1 MIHLDPPLRAAWL
14 DRFDGTTPDRRYW
27 SAGPNMGTTTLAD
40 GVATLALAGG
50 APAWRSQSLLWP
62 AAAMT
67 FTTTLRVTAHD
78 LANVVA
84 GDRRAGLSI
93 GTDGDNGEFVG
104 VVHDGDGLAV
114 GVDRWR
120 EGVTVYGPRIAC
132 PDGLIDLKIE
142 RDGAAVRLFAAA
154 IDEEFTLLDETADFP
169 ATPAMASVLLQTG
182 EGACS
187 SSFDDFAIDMGAR
200 CDRVSDLVFGVHVA
214 PRLVIEG
221 RNLPA
226 NLVAFYAPPD
236 FASPEAAT
244 VSVNADGTR
253 AEIVLPKQAA
263 PAAKLL
269 WLMAE
274 NQFVFAEPI
283 RLTVSAT
290 GYRVLRAL
298 LPPGRYTDDP
308 ANPFNVRLAVFGQ
321 ELDRIE
327 AARAALF
334 GQEIFPETANW
345 ALGRHED
352 MYRLRPG
359 PADTM
364 DSRRARTV
372 AASVRLPSIS
382 VPYLNRIVQAVLPG
396 REIVEQESFADFG
409 ALKWQYQVHE
419 NEPNELAYEDWAR
432 LERDLNAYG
441 PGFGLAAVG
450 AADFVCDSSA
460 IERDFCG
467 DGDLE

>member
-1 MIHLDPPLRAAWL
+1 MIHLDPPLRASWL
-14 DRFDGTTPDRRYW
+14 DRFDGSSPDRRYW
-27 SAGPNMGTTTLAD
+27 SAGPNMGTSTIAA

-62 AAAMT
+62 AAAVK
-67 FTTTLRVTAHD
+67 FTATLRVTAHD

-104 VVHDGDGLAV
+104 VVHDPDGLAL

-154 IDEEFTLLDETADFP
+154 ADEEFALVDETVDFP
-169 ATPAMASVLLQTG
+169 TGPAMASVLLQTG
-182 EGACS
+182 EGACQA
-187 SSFDDFAIDMGAR
+187 SFDDFVIDMGAR
-200 CDRVSDLVFGVHVA
+200 CERVSDLVFGVHVT

-226 NLVAFYAPPD
+226 DLVAFYAPAD

-244 VSVNADGTR
+244 VAVDADGAR
-253 AEIVLPKQAA
+253 AEIILPKQTA

-269 WLMAE
+269 WLMAA

-283 RLTVSAT
+283 RLIVSAT
-290 GYRVLRAL
+290 GYRLLRAL

-334 GQEIFPETANW
+334 GAEIFPETANW

-364 DSRRARTV
+364 DARRVRVV
-372 AASVRLPSIS
+372 AASVRLPSIA
-382 VPYLNRIVQAVLPG
+382 VPFLNRIAQAVLPG
-396 REIVEQESFADFG
+396 RDIAEQESFADFG
-409 ALKWQYQVHE
+409 PLKWQYQVYE

-432 LERDLNAYG
+432 LERDLNTYG

-450 AADFVCDSSA
+450 AAEFVCDAST
-460 IERDFCG
+460 IERDFLG
-467 DGDLE
+467 DGELE